1 MNHLL
6 IGILISSNSFTVLLL
21 LFILKL
27 TVSYRYLTE
36 LKLPEKFGF
45 TVETMN
51 TKLDD
56 IVDGDSEVFGML
68 IVRLKSRIFLK
79 GKNTTVTCKDFKYHS
94 SF

>member
-1 MNHLL
+1 
-6 IGILISSNSFTVLLL
+6 
-21 LFILKL
+21 
-27 TVSYRYLTE
+27 
-36 LKLPEKFGF
+36 
-45 TVETMN
+45 MN

-94 SF
+94 SFWIKSKQKLGGRKKVEVIHTRDE